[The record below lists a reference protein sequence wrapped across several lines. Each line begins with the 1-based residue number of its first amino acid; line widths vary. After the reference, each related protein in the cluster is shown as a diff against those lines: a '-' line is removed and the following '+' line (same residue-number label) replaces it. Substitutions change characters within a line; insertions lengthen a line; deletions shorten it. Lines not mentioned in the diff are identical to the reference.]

1 MRRRISYANVTAT
14 LALVFAMSG
23 GALAANSYLINSTK
37 QINPKVL
44 KKLTGKPG
52 KTGIAGANGATGAAG
67 PQGPTGKEGPKGE
80 TGPKGEEGKEGLT
93 GKEGKEGKQGE
104 VGSFETALASGKT
117 ETGDWGAGFT
127 AAGSGNAYFAT
138 GTFPIPLPAGLNS
151 EHVLYVSGSSATHC
165 SGAGHAEAGYL
176 CVYGGDSI
184 NANTPSN
191 SNIFNGE
198 AAGPPGIGTHGFT
211 IRLSSTSS
219 GETLLTG
226 SYAVT
231 AP

>member
-1 MRRRISYANVTAT
+1 MRRRLSYANVTAT

-23 GALAANSYLINSTK
+23 GAMAANHYLITSTK

-44 KKLTGKPG
+44 KKLTGK
-52 KTGIAGANGATGAAG
+52 AGSTGATGATG
-67 PQGPTGKEGPKGE
+67 PQGATGKEGAAGKEGL
-80 TGPKGEEGKEGLT
+80 TGKEGKEGLT

-138 GTFPIPLPAGLNS
+138 GTFSIPLPAGLNS